1 MNILI
6 RLLEAKPKD
15 DGKFFTDSKGRVH
28 PLEPSPE
35 ATKYAQKMGFKHGW
49 GGKNIQFAKVAAKNI
64 INDTIMGASGGA
76 AMGYAVRKGKG
87 AAVGAGLGALA
98 GAIGGGAESAAKYKL
113 LNKKTS
119 KEQSKIISGVPY
131 RAADVL
137 YQGISSAVP
146 ALFIGGMLRKSIA
159 KKELAPLLSKYRT
172 ALKAGGKTARVAIL
186 KNAISG
192 VKGKMSGLEKIS
204 VGSAVGQAVLNTQD
218 NVAYDLLPA
227 KLYGS
232 DNPGTVGHQTF
243 YYTDKSS
250 GTGLFSKKRYKYM
263 GFGPEKIPKKNRK

>member
-15 DGKFFTDSKGRVH
+15 NGKFFTDSKGKIH

-49 GGKNIQFAKVAAKNI
+49 GGKKLDFAKIATKNI
-64 INDTIMGASGGA
+64 LNDTLMGASSGA

-87 AAVGAGLGALA
+87 AAIGAGLGALA
-98 GAIGGGAESAAKYKL
+98 GAIGGGAESAVKYKV
-113 LNKKTS
+113 LNKKTP
-119 KEQSKIISGVPY
+119 KEQSRIISGVPY

-137 YQGISSAVP
+137 YQGISSAIP
-146 ALFIGGMLRKSIA
+146 ALFIGGILRKSIA
-159 KKELAPLLSKYRT
+159 KKELLPLLSKYKT
-172 ALKAGGKTARVAIL
+172 ALKAGGKMARIATL

-192 VKGKMSGLEKIS
+192 VRGKISGLEKLS
-204 VGSAVGQAVLNTQD
+204 VGAAVGQTILNTQD
-218 NVAYDLLPA
+218 NVQGDLLPA

-232 DNPGTVGHQTF
+232 DNPGTVAHQTF
-243 YYTDKSS
+243 YFTDKSA
-250 GTGLFSKKRYKYM
+250 GTGLFSKKKYKYF
-263 GFGPEKIPKKNRK
+263 GFGPEKTKK